1 MPAFAGMS
9 GADGNTREE
18 SMSNASEWPRRL
30 PVAACVAA
38 LLSVA
43 MTQQAMAQAWP
54 SRTITA
60 IIPFAAG
67 NANDIVAR
75 IALDQVS
82 KQVGQTIVIENRP
95 GGGTTIGVTA
105 AARAAPDGYTML
117 VHSSS
122 FSASYSLHKTLP
134 YDTFKDFASVV
145 PLGYQPMVLVVG
157 QSKPWKTLGELVA
170 DAKAKP
176 GALNFASAGVGA
188 ASHLAAERFRI
199 SAGFQAQHIPFK
211 GPVEALTEV
220 MAGRI
225 DFYFLPIAPA
235 LNLIGQG
242 KVRALAVSTSK
253 RAALLPNVPTTAE
266 AGLKDAAYVFWNGL
280 FVPAKTPADVVS
292 RLHAETVK
300 ALAVASVQQRLAKI
314 GQEPLAMPPSE
325 FEKYFHAD
333 VRDTAKL
340 MAGVATK

>member
-1 MPAFAGMS
+1 ML
-9 GADGNTREE
+9 
-18 SMSNASEWPRRL
+18 NASGWPRRL
-30 PVAACVAA
+30 QAAVLVAAVLVAAAA
-38 LLSVA
+38 LLSMLAANPVL
-43 MTQQAMAQAWP
+43 AQAWP

-67 NANDIVAR
+67 NANDIVGR
-75 IALDQVS
+75 IVLDQAS
-82 KQVGQTIVIENRP
+82 KQVRQTIVIENRP

-105 AARAAPDGYTML
+105 VARAAPDGYTML

-122 FSASYSLHKTLP
+122 FSASYSLHKSLP
-134 YDTFKDFASVV
+134 YDTFKDFAAVV
-145 PLGYQPMVLVVG
+145 PLGFQPMVLVVAA
-157 QSKPWKTLGELVA
+157 SKPWKTLGDLVA
-170 DAKAKP
+170 EAKAKP
-176 GALNFASAGVGA
+176 GVLNFASAGHGA

-220 MAGRI
+220 MTGRV

-266 AGLKDAAYVFWNGL
+266 AGLKGAAYVFWNGL
-280 FVPAKTPADVVS
+280 FFPAKTPSEIVNK
-292 RLHAETVK
+292 LHAETTK
-300 ALAVASVQQRLAKI
+300 ALAVASVQERLAKI
-314 GQEPLAMPPSE
+314 GQEPLPMSPSQ
-325 FEKYFHAD
+325 FETYFHAD

-340 MAGVATK
+340 MAAAGGKPG